1 MDEGIDGV
9 IDDMREALVRDTEY
23 YGGMGQR
30 GPVIHTIVDYEPI
43 IVPLDYEHDELAVF
57 CNDDCELRTLDYA
70 IELLRDV
77 DTDLCEDIDDAE
89 ANDVKLCKKI
99 ADACSGKF
107 ERTGYDPD
115 AFRWGDEGKS
125 ASEALSRYE
134 FERVVGVLNDEYNY
148 NSTDCYEA
156 VGLLYEPVVDRSAQF
171 LTHAE
176 AERHLRLGSYSKRA
190 HTYCC
195 HIPDDSLLAR
205 LLEAVGPVHH

>member
-1 MDEGIDGV
+1 MKKSVSKAVDRIHK
-9 IDDMREALVRDTEY
+9 ALKKDVRY
-23 YGGMGQR
+23 YAPMGQR

-43 IVPLDYEHDELAVF
+43 IVPLDYDHDELAVF
-57 CNDDCELRTLDYA
+57 CHDDCELRTLDYA

-77 DTDLCEDIDDAE
+77 DADLCEDIDDAE

-134 FERVVGVLNDEYNY
+134 FERIVGVLNDEYNY

-176 AERHLRLGSYSKRA
+176 AERRLRLGSYSKRA

-195 HIPDDSLLAR
+195 HIPDDSLLAQ